1 MAIIKCLQNDC
12 AESGAADKR
21 VFLSCLEE
29 VKDRSRR
36 FLINIV
42 EQGRRLVTYSLV
54 DWFPIVRN

>member
-21 VFLSCLEE
+21 LFLSCLEE

-36 FLINIV
+36 FLINSRTGEEACYIFS
-42 EQGRRLVTYSLV
+42 G
-54 DWFPIVRN
+54 